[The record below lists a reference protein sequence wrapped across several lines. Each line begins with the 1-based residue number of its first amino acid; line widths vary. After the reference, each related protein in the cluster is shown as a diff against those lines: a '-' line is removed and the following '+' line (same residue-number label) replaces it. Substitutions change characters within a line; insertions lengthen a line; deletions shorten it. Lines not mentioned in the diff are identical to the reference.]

1 MWRRAPAPPAVADIV
16 CASAVGLAALSLY
29 IATLQP
35 DFGGPEDT
43 PKFQFVGYVLGSA
56 HPPGYPLY
64 VLLSHAFVQI
74 PIRTIAYR
82 ANLFSAVMA
91 ATACIIGYAIA
102 RQVGAGRVASICAAL
117 ALATGAAFWRSA
129 VFAEVY
135 SLAAVLSGLTVCLL
149 LSWGT
154 NGRLSGLIGAAAIFA
169 LGLGN
174 HLTIVGL
181 APACALYVVIKN
193 RRVLT
198 PRVVAALRLILL
210 VGLSQYGLI
219 VLRTRQAAP
228 YMESRADSV
237 SELWRVV
244 TAEHFAAER
253 FAFGPRVLLTV
264 HLPAA
269 LRVLGRDLG
278 ALGVVLC
285 LAGIAGLALTGAALS
300 RPDGEDANGSAWG
313 WRPKR
318 MDRAAAALLLGS
330 VLGLLAMVVN
340 LSGDLQGFV
349 TPLLPLLW
357 PLSAVGAEYVA
368 HVLVR
373 PKFGPAI
380 ASVIAW
386 ALVLAMPAWNVASNY
401 RFADQ
406 SDQREE
412 GRFLRAFYSQ
422 LPDRA
427 GVVAQDY
434 HSDMAVNYMMFTG
447 EGGPDRGVTRVG
459 FSGTEV
465 RGALGDGRRV
475 FAFAAGATI
484 LNTEGF
490 RFERTLVN
498 GPPLDEWLD
507 WLPRHTLV
515 VGATAHVPFQLD
527 VRRIGHGAARP
538 MGRLRSYEAFAVVTD
553 TPDAQWRNGD
563 GPVSVRPFDA
573 PVTATSDE
581 GGARIERDG
590 HTIARVNEGLALATV
605 MRDGSVTRP
614 LEFPSG
620 ESMNVPYQQAV
631 YEITGTTP
639 CAMLTDSWRDVTP
652 TLATGSWVATLHE
665 RGTASLEIAIGYA
678 RDVKANA
685 SVLLGNG
692 TATGVTQRLH
702 PDRTMVLSLQLTRNG
717 DYRPVFRFV
726 LDHIP
731 GSARAR
737 IVGGSITTLS
747 VCSHEP
753 LASLFSSTDR
763 TLLRPDFEA
772 EPYFGAG
779 WSSAER
785 TTTGRQRRGE
795 RGAAL
800 FLPLVPRYAYST
812 VFELDAPTPTWTDV
826 LVNGAVAG
834 RCEIA
839 GPGRCPVDLPEK
851 SVREGVNT
859 ITFEAGPPQ
868 QPTTFTLHRVELS
881 RRAPRAPPS

>member
-1 MWRRAPAPPAVADIV
+1 VWRRAPAPPAVADIV

-198 PRVVAALRLILL
+198 PRVVAALCLILL

-401 RFADQ
+401 RFGCGGAGL
-406 SDQREE
+406 SLGH
-412 GRFLRAFYSQ
+412 GRQ
-422 LPDRA
+422 LHD
-427 GVVAQDY
+427 V
-434 HSDMAVNYMMFTG
+434 H
-447 EGGPDRGVTRVG
+447 
-459 FSGTEV
+459 
-465 RGALGDGRRV
+465 GRRWSRPRSH
-475 FAFAAGATI
+475 AR
-484 LNTEGF
+484 GF
-490 RFERTLVN
+490 Q
-498 GPPLDEWLD
+498 
-507 WLPRHTLV
+507 RH
-515 VGATAHVPFQLD
+515 
-527 VRRIGHGAARP
+527 
-538 MGRLRSYEAFAVVTD
+538 
-553 TPDAQWRNGD
+553 
-563 GPVSVRPFDA
+563 
-573 PVTATSDE
+573 
-581 GGARIERDG
+581 
-590 HTIARVNEGLALATV
+590 
-605 MRDGSVTRP
+605 
-614 LEFPSG
+614 
-620 ESMNVPYQQAV
+620 
-631 YEITGTTP
+631 
-639 CAMLTDSWRDVTP
+639 
-652 TLATGSWVATLHE
+652 
-665 RGTASLEIAIGYA
+665 
-678 RDVKANA
+678 
-685 SVLLGNG
+685 
-692 TATGVTQRLH
+692 
-702 PDRTMVLSLQLTRNG
+702 
-717 DYRPVFRFV
+717 
-726 LDHIP
+726 
-731 GSARAR
+731 
-737 IVGGSITTLS
+737 
-747 VCSHEP
+747 
-753 LASLFSSTDR
+753 
-763 TLLRPDFEA
+763 
-772 EPYFGAG
+772 
-779 WSSAER
+779 
-785 TTTGRQRRGE
+785 
-795 RGAAL
+795 
-800 FLPLVPRYAYST
+800 
-812 VFELDAPTPTWTDV
+812 
-826 LVNGAVAG
+826 
-834 RCEIA
+834 
-839 GPGRCPVDLPEK
+839 
-851 SVREGVNT
+851 
-859 ITFEAGPPQ
+859 
-868 QPTTFTLHRVELS
+868 
-881 RRAPRAPPS
+881 